1 MPINSIAYNEKLT
14 EELDRALTQR
24 SVTGILADNALATKF
39 VGAKTVL
46 IPDVTMQGLGDY
58 NRDTGFSQGSIAVTH
73 NTYTLSQDRGRSF
86 QIDAEEADESGVS
99 DLIGKV
105 AGEFLRTQVI
115 PEMDAYVLS
124 TIGRR
129 AMGDAQTIVGDPA
142 TESYS
147 MLMDAIH
154 KVQDAAGF
162 DEELVA
168 FVNSD
173 FWEKLQLCP
182 EIQRVMVV
190 SEMHRGDLVT
200 NVASING
207 VPIIPVMN
215 NRMKTYFYFKT
226 GAAGANAE
234 GGFEPD
240 ESSHDISFIV
250 MPKRAAALVKKTEKT
265 RIFSPAENQNAD
277 AWKMDYRVYYD
288 LFIKERYMPTI
299 YTSIVD

>member
-1 MPINSIAYNEKLT
+1 MSVNSIAYNQKLT

-24 SVTGILADNALATKF
+24 SATGILEDNALAAKF

-46 IPDVTMQGLGDY
+46 IPDMTMQGLGNY
-58 NRDTGFSQGSIAVTH
+58 NRDNGFSRGAVTVTN
-73 NTYTLSQDRGRSF
+73 NTYTLSMDRGRSF

-115 PEMDAYVLS
+115 PEMDSYVLS
-124 TIGRR
+124 TLGRR
-129 AMGDAQTIVGDPA
+129 AMGKGQTIVGDPA

-215 NRMKTYFYFKT
+215 NRMKTLFFFNS
-226 GAAGANAE
+226 GADGSNA

-240 ESSHDISFIV
+240 ESAHDISFIV
-250 MPKRAAALVKKTEKT
+250 MPKRAASLVKKTEKT

-299 YTSIVD
+299 YTHIVD